1 MLHHLLV
8 IFCFEK
14 LIQLKHDVKKGVL
27 TRIFLSIVCLQG
39 IRNQLT
45 GKPTK
50 SVYFIIFFIKVHMF
64 TLHTNTLV
72 HIQGEESINVII

>member
-1 MLHHLLV
+1 MYVTLTIIALLMLHHFLV

-50 SVYFIIFFIKVHMF
+50 SVYFIIH
-64 TLHTNTLV
+64 V